1 MLKNVFLKKYYIYLF
16 LSIVEVFTS
25 ICVDPVVIVLI
36 SVDLEWGLDELISIV
51 LGESITVVFAVE
63 VLVGLV
69 ALGSFVV
76 MVF

>member
-1 MLKNVFLKKYYIYLF
+1 MFFLKYYIYLF

-36 SVDLEWGLDELISIV
+36 SVDLEWGLGELISIM

-69 ALGSFVV
+69 ALRSFVF

>member
-1 MLKNVFLKKYYIYLF
+1 MFFLKKYYIYLF

-51 LGESITVVFAVE
+51 LGESVTVVFAVE

-69 ALGSFVV
+69 A
-76 MVF
+76 